1 MKRYLLLFIMTLTA
15 TLLIT
20 INVIFFL
27 KEKTCTYKIEE
38 EFYEEE
44 VTIKIKRFNDTKI
57 TKEYT
62 FTDEEIKKLEEED
75 LKSDGYEVTSKDL
88 KLTATKKEKLKD
100 YFKEIEKY
108 ESQGFVCKQED
119 YMAIIYG
126 SDETFKDSIKE
137 DVVLVD
143 FYADWCGPCKMLSP
157 IIDEVAKETS
167 AKIVKIN
174 VDKCPITAKEYGV
187 MSIPTLIV
195 FKDGKEI
202 NKQIGLCSKQALMTM
217 LKIEEDL

>member
-1 MKRYLLLFIMTLTA
+1 MKRYLLLIIMTLTA

-20 INVIFFL
+20 INVIFSL

-88 KLTATKKEKLKD
+88 KLTATKKEKLQD

-174 VDKCPITAKEYGV
+174 VDKCPMTAKEYGV

>member
-1 MKRYLLLFIMTLTA
+1 MKRYLLLIIMTLTA

-20 INVIFFL
+20 INVIFSL

-108 ESQGFVCKQED
+108 ESQGFVCK
-119 YMAIIYG
+119 
-126 SDETFKDSIKE
+126 
-137 DVVLVD
+137 
-143 FYADWCGPCKMLSP
+143 
-157 IIDEVAKETS
+157 
-167 AKIVKIN
+167 
-174 VDKCPITAKEYGV
+174 
-187 MSIPTLIV
+187 
-195 FKDGKEI
+195 
-202 NKQIGLCSKQALMTM
+202 
-217 LKIEEDL
+217 